1 MWAIIPALFMGWSLG
16 ANDAANV
23 CGLAVTV
30 GAMRFRTA
38 VFLTS
43 VFVILGA
50 YLSGQAGMG
59 TYSAL
64 AGHGLGGA
72 FCVALAAGLTVTVM
86 TWRGL
91 PVSTSQAAVGAIVG
105 VALVTGKTVDWG
117 VFGRIVI
124 SWVASPLG
132 ALIFAFLLSRLFT
145 PFLFRVGLGLEA
157 LDRLARFGLI
167 LMGIWGAYA
176 LGANNV
182 ANVTGVFVGAGILSP
197 AMAGLIGGGSIA
209 LGVLTYSRP
218 VMETVGQKLVQ
229 VGTWPA
235 LLALASQAA
244 VLQLFTFLGVPVSS
258 SQAVVGAVVGVGLVK
273 GVSAVNLRQVLTIV
287 LGWVLTP
294 TISGL
299 VGALAWLVLR
309 PLFG

>member
-1 MWAIIPALFMGWSLG
+1 MWAIIPALFMGWALG

-30 GAMRFRTA
+30 GALRFRTA
-38 VFLTS
+38 ILLTS
-43 VFVILGA
+43 LFVLLGA

-64 AGHGLGGA
+64 AGHGLAGA
-72 FCVALAAGLTVTVM
+72 FCVALAAGLTVTLM

-105 VALVTGKTVDWG
+105 VALVTGKPVDWS
-117 VFGRIVI
+117 VFSRIVV
-124 SWVASPLG
+124 SWVSSPLG
-132 ALIFAFLLSRLFT
+132 ALNLAFLLHRLLT
-145 PFLFRVGLGLEA
+145 ALLPRVGLGLEA

-182 ANVTGVFVGAGILSP
+182 ANVTGVFVGAGALSP
-197 AMAGLIGGGSIA
+197 AMAGLIGGASIA

-244 VLQLFTFLGVPVSS
+244 VLQIFTVVGVPVSS
-258 SQAVVGAVVGVGLVK
+258 SQAMVGAVVGIGLAK
-273 GVSAVNLRQVLTIV
+273 GVSAVNLRQVLAIL

-294 TISGL
+294 ALSGL
-299 VGALAWLVLR
+299 VGALAGLALR
-309 PLFG
+309 PLLG

>member
-1 MWAIIPALFMGWSLG
+1 MWAIIPALFMGWALG

-23 CGLAVTV
+23 CSLAVTV

-38 VFLTS
+38 ILLTS
-43 VFVILGA
+43 LFVILGA

-105 VALVTGKTVDWG
+105 VALVTGKPVDWS
-117 VFGRIVI
+117 VFGRIVV
-124 SWVASPLG
+124 SWVSSPLG
-132 ALIFAFLLSRLFT
+132 ALILAFLLHRLFT
-145 PFLFRVGLGLEA
+145 ALLFRVGLGLEA

-182 ANVTGVFVGAGILSP
+182 ANVTGVFVGAGVLSP
-197 AMAGLIGGGSIA
+197 SLAGLIGGGSIA

-244 VLQLFTFLGVPVSS
+244 VLQLFTIVGVPVSS
-258 SQAVVGAVVGVGLVK
+258 SQAIVGAVVGIGLVK
-273 GVSAVNLRQVLTIV
+273 GVSAVNLRQVLAIL
-287 LGWVLTP
+287 LGWVFTP
-294 TISGL
+294 ALSGL
-299 VGALAWLVLR
+299 VGALAWLALR
-309 PLFG
+309 SFFG